1 MSAKA
6 LAVSFIAAL
15 AMVVAPAARADG
27 NTQEFLDAMHA
38 AGITSALGSDSFLVL
53 GAVRQCDDM
62 DHGVPPAQIADY
74 LLQAHPELGA
84 ELSATI
90 VVLAIRYFCPAHL
103 PPAAHEVDQIA

>member
-74 LLQAHPELGA
+74 LLQARPELG
-84 ELSATI
+84 
-90 VVLAIRYFCPAHL
+90 
-103 PPAAHEVDQIA
+103 